1 MPMDVILKGLVNK
14 VVTLT
19 AYSPFKSYFKKM
31 STLVRFDSYSKKFTW
46 VIIPAIPLNEFMPQ
60 SQI

>member
-1 MPMDVILKGLVNK
+1 MDVILKGLVKK

-19 AYSPFKSYFKKM
+19 AYSPFNSYLKKKM
-31 STLVRFDSYSKKFTW
+31 STLVQFNSYFKKFTW
-46 VIIPAIPLNEFMPQ
+46 VILPAIPLNEFMPQ